1 MIYLFQITGKGLD
14 LAPELALLTLLHVLV
29 FVYWLGGDLGAFY
42 ASRFLT
48 AEGVPPDR
56 RLLAARIVGDVD
68 MAPRTALILMLPTGL
83 ILARQTGYI
92 DLGWTLVWVTALV
105 FLAWLALA
113 WFRHLRHGR
122 APAWTGML
130 DLGLRWLTM
139 AGLVAMA
146 MAALTGHADWPLF
159 LSVKLILLAV
169 AIALGLLI
177 RRVLSPLGPA
187 LAALAGGQDVATGE
201 AQLRTLMTRAR
212 PLVMMIWAC
221 LLAAAFIGLWKPI

>member
-1 MIYLFQITGKGLD
+1 MIYLFPITGKGLD

-48 AEGVPPDR
+48 AEGVSPDC

-92 DLGWTLVWVTALV
+92 DLGWTLVWGTALV
-105 FLAWLALA
+105 FLVWLALA

-130 DLGLRWLTM
+130 DLSLRWLTM
-139 AGLVAMA
+139 AGLVAIA
-146 MAALTGHADWPLF
+146 IAALTGHADWPLF
-159 LSVKLILLAV
+159 LSIKLILLAV

-187 LAALAGGQDVATGE
+187 LAALAGRQDVATGE

-221 LLAAAFIGLWKPI
+221 LLAAAFIGLWKPG